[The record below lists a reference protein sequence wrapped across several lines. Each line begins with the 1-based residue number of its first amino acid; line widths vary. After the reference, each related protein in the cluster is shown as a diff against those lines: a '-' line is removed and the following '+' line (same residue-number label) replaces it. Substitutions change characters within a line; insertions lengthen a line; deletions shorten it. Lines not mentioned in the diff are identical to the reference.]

1 MINGRRRYWLEA
13 PMTVNRR
20 QIASLVT
27 MMQNEFLDT
36 PGLALTLAT
45 ARQRFGIGM
54 QVCRAVLA
62 LLVDA
67 RVLTK
72 TRDGAYVRRFPYLT
86 QHAA

>member
-1 MINGRRRYWLEA
+1 
-13 PMTVNRR
+13 MTVNGR

-27 MMQNEFLDT
+27 TMQNEFLDT
-36 PGLALTLAT
+36 PGLALTLTT
-45 ARQRFGIGM
+45 ARRRFGVGLRI
-54 QVCRAVLA
+54 CKAVLA

-72 TRDGAYVRRFPYLT
+72 TRDGAYVRRFPYLA